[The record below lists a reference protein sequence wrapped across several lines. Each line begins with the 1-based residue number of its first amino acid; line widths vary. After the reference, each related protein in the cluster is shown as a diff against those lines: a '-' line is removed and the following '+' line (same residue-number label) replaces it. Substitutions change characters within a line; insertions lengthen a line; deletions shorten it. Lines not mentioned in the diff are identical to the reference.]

1 MILALS
7 ESFRK
12 LLSLRVLPSSM
23 ALNCLWPEGA
33 AVTKRSDPHDFI
45 FIMEI
50 TIYFRGRW
58 NVILRCHVGRCPRSL
73 RHQGEQPVLTRV
85 LLNPNTTL

>member
-1 MILALS
+1 
-7 ESFRK
+7 
-12 LLSLRVLPSSM
+12 M

-58 NVILRCHVGRCPRSL
+58 NVTLRVTWDAVRGVCVTRENSRS
-73 RHQGEQPVLTRV
+73 
-85 LLNPNTTL
+85 